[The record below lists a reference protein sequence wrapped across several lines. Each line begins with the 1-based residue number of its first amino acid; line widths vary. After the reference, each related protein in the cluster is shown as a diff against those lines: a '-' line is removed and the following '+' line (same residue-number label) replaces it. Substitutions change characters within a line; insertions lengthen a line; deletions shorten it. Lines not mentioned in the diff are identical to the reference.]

1 MANDGHPHRPLL
13 TLQAGR
19 GLAALAVVLHHAGQ
33 GSDAFA
39 SGTQGE
45 ALEWGAHG
53 VDFFFVLSGFIIF
66 FVHGSD
72 PGTVD
77 AGRSYLLKR
86 LRRIFVPYYPVAL
99 VMIAAYLLVPGLSQA
114 NREWGWL
121 TSLTLLP
128 SAQPPALSVAW
139 TLVFE
144 ICFYLFFLIGHFSG
158 TLRVLAA
165 GWAAAVGLAWATQVT
180 LPAALSTYL
189 LNPLVLEFLAGMTA
203 AWLFRR
209 LPNGLTLWPAL
220 AGLALWA
227 LYLSIPEAHR
237 VLLGLSFAGLILS
250 AALLER
256 RRPIPIPRALLL
268 LGAGSYA
275 IYLVHNPLMSLVA
288 RVFGPTGWGLTFA
301 ACCLSGI
308 AVGLAYHRLYEIPA
322 LRALTP
328 ASRREPSFGKACVN
342 E

>member
-1 MANDGHPHRPLL
+1 MANDGHPHGPLL

-33 GSDAFA
+33 ASDAFA
-39 SGTQGE
+39 NNNLGE
-45 ALEWGAHG
+45 ALEWGANG
-53 VDFFFVLSGFIIF
+53 VDFFFVLSGFIIY

-72 PGTVD
+72 PGTTE
-77 AGRSYLLKR
+77 AARSYLLKR

-99 VMIAAYLLVPGLSQA
+99 AMIAAYLLVPGLSQA
-114 NREWGWL
+114 NRDWGWL

-165 GWAAAVGLAWATQVT
+165 GWAFAVCLAWMTHIA
-180 LPAALSTYL
+180 LPKALSTYL
-189 LNPLVLEFLAGMTA
+189 LNPLVLEFLSGMTA

-209 LPNGLTLWPAL
+209 LPSRMALWPAL
-220 AGLALWA
+220 AGAALWA
-227 LYLSIPEAHR
+227 LYLTIPEAHR
-237 VLLGLSFAGLILS
+237 VLLGLAFAGVILS
-250 AALLER
+250 AALLEQSSR
-256 RRPIPIPRALLL
+256 IPIPRALLL
-268 LGAGSYA
+268 LGAASYA

-288 RVFGPTGWGLTFA
+288 RVFGPAGWSLTFA
-301 ACCLSGI
+301 ACCFSGL
-308 AVGLAYHRLYEIPA
+308 AVGLAYHLLYEIPA
-322 LRALTP
+322 LRVLTP
-328 ASRREPSFGKACVN
+328 VSRRDSSFGKACVN